1 MTVGANSYGNADDV
15 AALTRRFTANGSF
28 TTSTI
33 PTLAQVE
40 GFLDTM
46 SAWLNVCLARN
57 GFKVPVTQADA
68 KEVLAGMAV
77 EAAGDLVQAANSSGR
92 FFTEKAL
99 ERGLDPLRILRR
111 ELSEAIDQQSVG
123 FEALGAERTEGKL
136 GSIAYRDSDEDGDE
150 VQPLFQRKGFGGSN
164 QGLGVTDASDD

>member
-1 MTVGANSYGNADDV
+1 MTVGANSYGSAEEV

-40 GFLDTM
+40 SFLDTM

-57 GFKVPVTQADA
+57 GFKIPVTQADV
-68 KEVLAGMAV
+68 KKVLAGMAV
-77 EAAGDLVQAANSSGR
+77 EATGDLVNVANSAGR

-99 ERGLDPLRILRR
+99 ERGLDPLKTLRR
-111 ELSEAIDQQSVG
+111 ELSSAIDDQASG
-123 FEALGAERTEGKL
+123 LEALGAERIEGKL
-136 GSIAYRDSDEDGDE
+136 GSIAFRDSDEDGNE
-150 VQPLFQRKGFGGSN
+150 VQPLFQRKGFGGTNS
-164 QGLGVTDASDD
+164 GLGVIDASDD